1 MTVMATFNPA
11 WGSGTTASVTATSG
25 NVLRGLGSKSLCL
38 TNLGNSTA
46 YVRTGVGS
54 TLTATTAD
62 YPILPLA
69 QVTITKGMDDNYVA
83 YICAAT
89 QSTSLHIMSGEGF

>member
-11 WGSGTTASVTATSG
+11 WGSGTTASVTASSG
-25 NVLRGLGSKSLCL
+25 NVLRGLGSKTLCL
-38 TNLGNSTA
+38 TNLGTDVA

-54 TLTATTAD
+54 GTTATTAD
-62 YPILPLA
+62 YPVLPLA
-69 QVTITKGMDDNYVA
+69 QVTITKGMDDDYVA

>member
-38 TNLGNSTA
+38 TNLGTDVA

-54 TLTATTAD
+54 SLTATTAD
-62 YPILPLA
+62 YPVLPGS
-69 QVTITKGMDDNYVA
+69 QVSITKGMDDNYVA

-89 QSTSLHIMSGEGF
+89 ESTSLHIMAGEGF

>member
-11 WGSGTTASVTATSG
+11 WGSGTTASVTASSG
-25 NVLRGLGSKSLCL
+25 NSLRGLGSKSLCL
-38 TNLGNSTA
+38 TNLGTDVA

-54 TLTATTAD
+54 GTTATTAD
-62 YPILPLA
+62 YPVLPGS
-69 QVTITKGMDDNYVA
+69 QVSITKGMDDNYVA

-89 QSTSLHIMSGEGF
+89 ESTSLHIMAGEGF